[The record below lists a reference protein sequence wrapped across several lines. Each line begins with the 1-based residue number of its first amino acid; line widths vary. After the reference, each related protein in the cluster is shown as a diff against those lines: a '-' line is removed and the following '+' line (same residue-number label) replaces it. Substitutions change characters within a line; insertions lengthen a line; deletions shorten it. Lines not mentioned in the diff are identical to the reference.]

1 MADLANIGLL
11 GLGETLREPD
21 PCARA
26 IARIYVASGASSG
39 NPPAVSVVSPVV
51 GTVATDGAITLDVT
65 DDTGLR
71 RVVIVARF
79 AELGIEEVVHQG
91 DRFAA
96 RYAGTETSIAGG
108 SRIAFTRIGGWPAPP
123 VIDVYAV
130 DTSGGEA

>member
-1 MADLANIGLL
+1 MADLANIELL
-11 GLGETLREPD
+11 SLGETLREPD
-21 PCARA
+21 PCVRA
-26 IARIYVASGASSG
+26 IARIYVASGASAG
-39 NPPAVSVVSPVV
+39 NPPAVSVVSPV

-96 RYAGTETSIAGG
+96 RYTGTATPIASG